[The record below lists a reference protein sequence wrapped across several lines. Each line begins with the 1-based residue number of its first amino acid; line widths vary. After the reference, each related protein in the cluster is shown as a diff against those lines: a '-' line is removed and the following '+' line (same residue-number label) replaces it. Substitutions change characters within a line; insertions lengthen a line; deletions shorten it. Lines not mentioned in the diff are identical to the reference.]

1 MQVWNINDPPALNA
15 GTYRM
20 LARISQTSNYYGY
33 DTKLCEF
40 VVAQAVPD
48 YAKPSGLTAKYGQ
61 TLSEIALTDPEGN
74 LPGTWCWQTP
84 DTVLDRLGTQT
95 YYADFTPDD
104 TNYKDVTGIAIHVTV
119 SKADGEALAA
129 VTHTQKYSNTGSQTY
144 TPDWS
149 GLPVGQKWT
158 YSSTYSVSSG
168 SAATLTRQ
176 DVAAADGGLTYAI
189 AGGTTVV
196 YGQTLQLGTSGGS
209 GNDGGHDYTRRTI
222 RVTVSGNGSIS
233 PSGWVTVREGGDQAF
248 TITPDA
254 GYAVAK
260 VLVDGKSV
268 GAVTSYTFE
277 NVTEEHTIEVI
288 FMKANGNPQTGV
300 SVNTPD
306 LP

>member
-1 MQVWNINDPPALNA
+1 MVTITLMASCA
-15 GTYRM
+15 
-20 LARISQTSNYYGY
+20 NY
-33 DTKLCEF
+33 E
-40 VVAQAVPD
+40 
-48 YAKPSGLTAKYGQ
+48 
-61 TLSEIALTDPEGN
+61 
-74 LPGTWCWQTP
+74 
-84 DTVLDRLGTQT
+84 
-95 YYADFTPDD
+95 DFTI
-104 TNYKDVTGIAIHVTV
+104 TLRI
-119 SKADGEALAA
+119 
-129 VTHTQKYSNTGSQTY
+129 
-144 TPDWS
+144 
-149 GLPVGQKWT
+149 
-158 YSSTYSVSSG
+158 
-168 SAATLTRQ
+168 TLTEKDDQ
-176 DVAAADGGLTYAI
+176 AALRVT
-189 AGGTTVV
+189 GGTTVV

-233 PSGWVTVREGGDQAF
+233 PSGWVTVREGGNQTF